1 MNITPR
7 TLDSDIHLLGEIHG
21 NAILKQA
28 GKIAFDLIEEIKSKS
43 LVIRETNSLLE
54 ARKLISKLD
63 GIEIKDLRLLIRAFG
78 VYFDLLNL
86 AEQQARVR
94 SLRKKEMLNNDEP
107 LRESVEAALIELR
120 ESGVKGCEIHNL
132 LQSANIVPVFTAHP
146 SEARRRTV
154 LDKLDCLALC
164 LDRLEYEILL
174 PSEKTEILDS
184 IAEQI
189 ETFWVTKSVRDDKPK
204 VIDEVRQVIETV
216 MDSLVKIVPRFYR
229 DIDYALTKVFP
240 GEVIDIPAFLSF
252 GSWIGGDR
260 DGNPFVTH
268 DVTESAIKLNQE
280 TILKYYIKQVHF
292 LGGILSHADLFI
304 SPGQKLIDSISND
317 KLLFPSDDSGNI
329 NEPYR
334 LKCLL
339 IDKKLKNTLTY
350 LKTLKL
356 SWGSPVEL
364 PKNIYFHS
372 HQLLDDLKVIA
383 DDLLSKGFSNAGNG
397 SIRDLICLVKVFKFH
412 LFSIDIRQNSNRH
425 GRALAEILKSEGV
438 LENYLQLDPTKK
450 LEFLSEELNKN
461 RPLIPARLKYSEDTC
476 EVVKTFR
483 TMASIAEQQ
492 NPEVLSTY
500 IISSTT
506 DAYHILEVLVFA
518 REAGLFSIKDN
529 YSLIDIV
536 PLFEALLPLQSADS
550 IIEKLLCVPAYV
562 SQLKYR
568 NNLQEVMIGYSDSS
582 KESGMLASSWAL
594 HNAQIKLAKIA
605 IDRGIRIQIFHGR
618 GGAVGRGGGPA
629 NKAILA
635 QPRGTVNGRLRIT
648 EQGEMIADRY
658 HHSGIARRHLDQVV
672 NAVLLSSFSKVD
684 TVLDS
689 SWKFLLD
696 DLAILSCKSYRGL
709 IYENPGLREYFEQST
724 PINEIGE
731 LRIGSRPARRDS
743 NRKIDDLRAIP
754 WVFSW
759 MQSRHTVPGW
769 FGIGSALD
777 FKIKANPD
785 NLLLLQK
792 MYESWPYWKSL
803 VDNCQ
808 MILAKADMTIAR
820 LYADLVE
827 DKKIAESIYNI
838 IFEEYDKSV
847 KSICLITQQKY
858 LLEQMPVLQKSIEK
872 RNPYVDPLSY
882 LQIVLL
888 GKSRCEATCSEEI
901 KIGVMESISGI
912 ASGLKN
918 TG

>member
-1 MNITPR
+1 
-7 TLDSDIHLLGEIHG
+7 
-21 NAILKQA
+21 
-28 GKIAFDLIEEIKSKS
+28 
-43 LVIRETNSLLE
+43 
-54 ARKLISKLD
+54 
-63 GIEIKDLRLLIRAFG
+63 
-78 VYFDLLNL
+78 
-86 AEQQARVR
+86 
-94 SLRKKEMLNNDEP
+94 
-107 LRESVEAALIELR
+107 
-120 ESGVKGCEIHNL
+120 
-132 LQSANIVPVFTAHP
+132 
-146 SEARRRTV
+146 
-154 LDKLDCLALC
+154 
-164 LDRLEYEILL
+164 
-174 PSEKTEILDS
+174 
-184 IAEQI
+184 
-189 ETFWVTKSVRDDKPK
+189 
-204 VIDEVRQVIETV
+204 
-216 MDSLVKIVPRFYR
+216 
-229 DIDYALTKVFP
+229 
-240 GEVIDIPAFLSF
+240 
-252 GSWIGGDR
+252 
-260 DGNPFVTH
+260 
-268 DVTESAIKLNQE
+268 
-280 TILKYYIKQVHF
+280 
-292 LGGILSHADLFI
+292 
-304 SPGQKLIDSISND
+304 
-317 KLLFPSDDSGNI
+317 
-329 NEPYR
+329 
-334 LKCLL
+334 
-339 IDKKLKNTLTY
+339 
-350 LKTLKL
+350 
-356 SWGSPVEL
+356 
-364 PKNIYFHS
+364 
-372 HQLLDDLKVIA
+372 
-383 DDLLSKGFSNAGNG
+383 
-397 SIRDLICLVKVFKFH
+397 VFKFH
-412 LFSIDIRQNSNRH
+412 LFSLDIRQNSNRH

-777 FKIKANPD
+777 FKIKENPD

-827 DKKIAESIYNI
+827 DKKIAENIYNI

-847 KSICLITQQKY
+847 KSICLITKQKY

>member
-1 MNITPR
+1 M
-7 TLDSDIHLLGEIHG
+7 
-21 NAILKQA
+21 
-28 GKIAFDLIEEIKSKS
+28 
-43 LVIRETNSLLE
+43 
-54 ARKLISKLD
+54 
-63 GIEIKDLRLLIRAFG
+63 
-78 VYFDLLNL
+78 
-86 AEQQARVR
+86 
-94 SLRKKEMLNNDEP
+94 
-107 LRESVEAALIELR
+107 
-120 ESGVKGCEIHNL
+120 
-132 LQSANIVPVFTAHP
+132 
-146 SEARRRTV
+146 
-154 LDKLDCLALC
+154 
-164 LDRLEYEILL
+164 
-174 PSEKTEILDS
+174 
-184 IAEQI
+184 
-189 ETFWVTKSVRDDKPK
+189 
-204 VIDEVRQVIETV
+204 
-216 MDSLVKIVPRFYR
+216 
-229 DIDYALTKVFP
+229 
-240 GEVIDIPAFLSF
+240 
-252 GSWIGGDR
+252 
-260 DGNPFVTH
+260 
-268 DVTESAIKLNQE
+268 
-280 TILKYYIKQVHF
+280 
-292 LGGILSHADLFI
+292 
-304 SPGQKLIDSISND
+304 
-317 KLLFPSDDSGNI
+317 
-329 NEPYR
+329 
-334 LKCLL
+334 
-339 IDKKLKNTLTY
+339 
-350 LKTLKL
+350 
-356 SWGSPVEL
+356 
-364 PKNIYFHS
+364 
-372 HQLLDDLKVIA
+372 
-383 DDLLSKGFSNAGNG
+383 
-397 SIRDLICLVKVFKFH
+397 
-412 LFSIDIRQNSNRH
+412 
-425 GRALAEILKSEGV
+425 
-438 LENYLQLDPTKK
+438 
-450 LEFLSEELNKN
+450 
-461 RPLIPARLKYSEDTC
+461 
-476 EVVKTFR
+476 
-483 TMASIAEQQ
+483 
-492 NPEVLSTY
+492 
-500 IISSTT
+500 
-506 DAYHILEVLVFA
+506 VFA

-550 IIEKLLCVPAYV
+550 IIEQLLCVPAYIA
-562 SQLKYR
+562 QLKYR

-594 HNAQIKLAKIA
+594 HNAQIRLAKLA

-684 TVLDS
+684 TFLDA
-689 SWKFLLD
+689 SWKVLLD

-731 LRIGSRPARRDS
+731 LRIGSRPARRDA

-777 FKIKANPD
+777 FKIKENPD

-792 MYESWPYWKSL
+792 MYDSWPYWKSL

-847 KSICLITQQKY
+847 KNICLITKQKY

-888 GKSRCEATCSEEI
+888 RKSRCEATCSEEI

>member
-1 MNITPR
+1 MTSTLH
-7 TLDSDIHLLGEIHG
+7 TLDSDINLLSEIHG
-21 NAILKQA
+21 NAILNQA
-28 GKIAFDLIEEIKSKS
+28 GKIAFNLIEEIKSSS
-43 LVIRETNSLLE
+43 LVIRETNNLTE

-63 GIEIKDLRLLIRAFG
+63 GIEVKDLRLLIRAFG

-94 SLRKKEMLNNDEP
+94 SLRNKEILNEGKP
-107 LRESVEAALIELR
+107 LRESVEAALIDLR
-120 ESGVKGCEIHNL
+120 KSGVKGCEIQGL
-132 LQSANIVPVFTAHP
+132 LKSANVVPVFTAHP
-146 SEARRRTV
+146 SETRRRTV

-174 PSEKTEILDS
+174 PNEKVEILNS

-189 ETFWVTKSVRDDKPK
+189 ETFWVTKSVRESKPK
-204 VIDEVRQVIETV
+204 VTDEVRQVIETV
-216 MDSLVKIVPRFYR
+216 MESLVKIVPRFYR
-229 DIDYALTKVFP
+229 DFDNALTKVYP
-240 GEVIDIPAFLSF
+240 GEVVDVPAFLSF

-268 DVTESAIKLNQE
+268 DVTEQAIKLNQQ
-280 TILKYYIKQVHF
+280 TILKYYIKQVNF

-304 SPGQKLIDSISND
+304 SPSQNLIDSINND
-317 KLLFPSDDSGNI
+317 KLLFSSDENKNV

-334 LKCLL
+334 LKCSF
-339 IDKKLKNTLTY
+339 IGKKLRNTLEY
-350 LKTLKL
+350 LEKLEL
-356 SWGSPVEL
+356 SWSKSVEL

-372 HQLLDDLKVIA
+372 KQLLDDLKVIA
-383 DDLLSKGFSNAGNG
+383 NDLLSKGFSNAGNG
-397 SIRDLICLVKVFKFH
+397 SIKDLICLVKVFKFH
-412 LFSIDIRQNSNRH
+412 LFNLDIRQNSNKH
-425 GRALAEILKSEGV
+425 GSALAEIFKNEGV
-438 LENYLQLDPTKK
+438 IDNYAALDPSQKI
-450 LEFLSEELNKN
+450 EFLSNELDKT
-461 RPLIPARLKYSEDTC
+461 RPLIPARLKYSEETC
-476 EVVKTFR
+476 EVIKTFR
-483 TMASIAEQQ
+483 TMASILEQQ

-506 DAYHILEVLVFA
+506 NASHILEVLVLA
-518 REAGLFSIKDN
+518 REAGLFSIKDKF
-529 YSLIDIV
+529 SLIDIV
-536 PLFEALLPLQSADS
+536 PLFEALVPLQCADS
-550 IIEKLLCVPAYV
+550 IIEKLLGIPAYV
-562 SQLKYR
+562 SQLNFR

-582 KESGMLASSWAL
+582 KESGMMASSWAL
-594 HNAQIKLAKIA
+594 HNAEIRLAKLAT
-605 IDRGIRIQIFHGR
+605 DRGIRIQIFHGR

-672 NAVLLSSFSKVD
+672 NAVLLSSFSKID
-684 TVLDS
+684 FSPES
-689 SWKFLLD
+689 SWKNLMD
-696 DLAILSCKSYRGL
+696 DLAALSCKTYRGL
-709 IYENPGLREYFEQST
+709 IYEHPGLREYFEQST

-777 FKIKANPD
+777 FKLKENPS

-792 MYESWPYWKSL
+792 MYESWPFWKSL
-803 VDNCQ
+803 IDNCQ

-827 DKKIAESIYNI
+827 DKKIAENVYNI
-838 IFEEYDKSV
+838 IFEEYEKSV
-847 KSICLITQQKY
+847 KCICLITRQKI

-888 GKSRCEATCSEEI
+888 RKARCESTCSEEI